1 MEEYGTAR
9 QPTDGNRRGR
19 MRFARWITKA
29 TGTHPE
35 YVTLIAFPQQKWLH
49 ERASVTRLYI
59 YIYIYIY
66 IYCLSCC
73 ELQRV
78 VKRST

>member
-1 MEEYGTAR
+1 MRYVEEYGRVR

-19 MRFARWITKA
+19 MRFARWTTKA

-49 ERASVTRLYI
+49 ERASVIRLL
-59 YIYIYIY
+59 
-66 IYCLSCC
+66 YCLSCC
-73 ELQRV
+73 ELRV
-78 VKRST
+78 VKRSM